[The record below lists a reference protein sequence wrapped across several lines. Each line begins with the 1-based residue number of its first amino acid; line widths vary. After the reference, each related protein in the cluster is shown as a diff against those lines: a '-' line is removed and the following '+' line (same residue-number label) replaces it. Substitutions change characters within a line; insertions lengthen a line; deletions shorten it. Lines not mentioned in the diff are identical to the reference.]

1 MSSLLDVVFV
11 LRTML
16 PAAGGQAPLVVIFN
30 TGLLV
35 LAAVQLILV
44 ISLGQCQRRYSII
57 IIIHFPYIL
66 QD

>member
-1 MSSLLDVVFV
+1 
-11 LRTML
+11 ML

-44 ISLGQCQRRYSII
+44 ISLGQFNDDRV
-57 IIIHFPYIL
+57 
-66 QD
+66 

>member
-1 MSSLLDVVFV
+1 MSSLLEVVFA

-44 ISLGQCQRRYSII
+44 ISLGQFNDVYALCTVKTV
-57 IIIHFPYIL
+57 
-66 QD
+66 